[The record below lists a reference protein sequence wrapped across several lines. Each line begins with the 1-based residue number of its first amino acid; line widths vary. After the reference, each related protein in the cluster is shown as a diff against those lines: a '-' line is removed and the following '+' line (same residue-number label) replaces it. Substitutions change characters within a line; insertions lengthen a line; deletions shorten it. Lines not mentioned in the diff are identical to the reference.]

1 MISCLKKEATDMK
14 RLYLCFTMILLL
26 FVVCIPACGA
36 DFRTGCH
43 VQVVNCQEYITLRE
57 SPSTSA
63 DELTKIPLHFYAA
76 YLSDAENGFAR
87 VSFQGTEG
95 YVLKDYLKV
104 VGDFSGKAVT
114 LTSDERYTINLFLS
128 NFTEQLF
135 AGRSGFFD
143 VDAATDAEMIQF
155 AVNYICSNKKEWID
169 EAENEDAVMTAPWNG
184 SRARV
189 SDTRVQDVTERYFG
203 KTPADLWD
211 SIYDHRD
218 GYYYW
223 DYTNDLFSPFGFACL
238 YDVQKFDEEFYS
250 VWFKSIGNG
259 VRWSNDNC
267 YMTLEQAEDSF
278 DERTINGN
286 GYALIRT
293 DGSGN
298 LEDKSSWILQRYV
311 WNHK

>member
-218 GYYYW
+218 GYYY
-223 DYTNDLFSPFGFACL
+223 
-238 YDVQKFDEEFYS
+238 
-250 VWFKSIGNG
+250 KSIGNG